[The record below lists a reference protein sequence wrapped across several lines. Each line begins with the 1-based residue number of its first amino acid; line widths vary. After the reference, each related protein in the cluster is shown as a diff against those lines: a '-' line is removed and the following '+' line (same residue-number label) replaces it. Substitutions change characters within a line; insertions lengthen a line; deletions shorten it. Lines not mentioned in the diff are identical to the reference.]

1 MDRCGGFQKIPRLGR
16 LSHDH
21 NEPRA
26 TVEGAATSTGV
37 GKSVFTCGSRKK
49 GRRKAVM
56 GSRVDLWRCLTYG
69 TLAYAWSL
77 SLQLE
82 PLYRS
87 VFLTIFENGFH
98 GKGLRLQC
106 KRAPANEI
114 HWIQAEKKEEKN
126 GAFVLK
132 HIDYESEISFEY

>member
-26 TVEGAATSTGV
+26 TVEGAATCTGV

-56 GSRVDLWRCLTYG
+56 GSRVDLWRWLTYG
-69 TLAYAWSL
+69 TLAVCM
-77 SLQLE
+77 
-82 PLYRS
+82 
-87 VFLTIFENGFH
+87 VFVSPVRRGIDPVGFSY
-98 GKGLRLQC
+98 
-106 KRAPANEI
+106 N
-114 HWIQAEKKEEKN
+114 
-126 GAFVLK
+126 F
-132 HIDYESEISFEY
+132 